1 MATRPLVDWLQV
13 AGNVGLITGLILVAV
28 QIQDSNRIAS
38 AEMFSAS
45 IDMGV
50 SINTSQ
56 LGETPQKSMS
66 RVLYEPDAATVEDM
80 FVADRVYDAILRQ
93 LLRIHVFDELGLFG
107 SESVTPEGYVQLH
120 YEAFACPY
128 GVGWLDQTLE
138 RFSRL
143 GADADD
149 QRIAS
154 LELMRELASSN
165 FAEISMADRQAR
177 TAEIISNLDIQPG
190 K

>member
-1 MATRPLVDWLQV
+1 MFPRPLVGWLQI
-13 AGNVGLITGLILVAV
+13 AGNVGLIAGLILVAV

-45 IDMGV
+45 VDMGV

-66 RVLYEPDAATVEDM
+66 TVLYEPEVATVEDM

-93 LLRIHVFDELGLFG
+93 LVRIHVFDELGLFG
-107 SESVTPEGYVQLH
+107 SETVTPQGYVQLH
-120 YEAFACPY
+120 YEPFACPY

-138 RFSRL
+138 RFAGQGGDNQQL
-143 GADADD
+143 V
-149 QRIAS
+149 AS
-154 LELMRELASSN
+154 LKLMRELADSN
-165 FAEISMADRQAR
+165 FATIGMADRQSRVAR
-177 TAEIISNLDIQPG
+177 ILSHRRAKDGE
-190 K
+190 

>member
-1 MATRPLVDWLQV
+1 MFTRPLVGWLQI
-13 AGNVGLITGLILVAV
+13 AGNVGLIAGLILVAV

-45 IDMGV
+45 VDMGV

-66 RVLYEPDAATVEDM
+66 TVLSEPEVATVEDM

-93 LLRIHVFDELGLFG
+93 LVRIHVFDELGLFG
-107 SESVTPEGYVQLH
+107 SETVTPQGYVQLH

-128 GVGWLDQTLE
+128 GVGWLAPISPRLEWRTANLVSLRSSPTAVPRTANNRCGLMARVRPEDCRSARPTLE
-138 RFSRL
+138 SDFV
-143 GADADD
+143 A
-149 QRIAS
+149 I
-154 LELMRELASSN
+154 
-165 FAEISMADRQAR
+165 
-177 TAEIISNLDIQPG
+177 
-190 K
+190 